1 MQKALARLLVPGA
14 YAAAV
19 LLVAGLVLRLTT
31 RDAFD
36 GCALL
41 FYVTPWP
48 VIAVGA
54 GVLAVF
60 WAWKKRR
67 LAAWMGAALA
77 VGAGAAWLGANWFWH
92 PLPTRRG
99 ELRVIHWNASRPTSG
114 LPVVARWLRAQDAD
128 VIALAEGY
136 RRGFSNRARWQAEM
150 PGYEVAEFPGEMT
163 CLVRGRI
170 LAQESRMFVR
180 NSYGALL
187 RVEVRGRA
195 LTIFQADITPRP
207 TQSRRNS
214 FRILTDL
221 IEPHFGG
228 NLIVLGDFNTPR
240 ESVHFAP
247 LRAEMTNAFE
257 AAGRGLADTW
267 PMPLPVLSLDQI
279 WGNRRLRPVSCAH
292 GHSLRSDH
300 RAVIADFDFTDSA
313 LPAPAP

>member
-1 MQKALARLLVPGA
+1 MRKAIARLLVPGA

-19 LLVAGLVLRLTT
+19 LLVVGLALRLTT
-31 RDAFD
+31 RDEID

-48 VIAVGA
+48 VIAVGV

-67 LAAWMGAALA
+67 VAAWMFAVLA

-99 ELRVIHWNASRPTSG
+99 ELRVIHWNVSRPTSG
-114 LPVVARWLRAQDAD
+114 LPAVARWLRAQDAD
-128 VIALAEGY
+128 VITLAEGH
-136 RRGFSNRARWQAEM
+136 RRGFSNLARWQAEM

-170 LAQESRMFVR
+170 LAQESRMIAR

-187 RVEVRGRA
+187 QIETRGRV
-195 LTIFQADITPRP
+195 LTLVQADLTARPR
-207 TQSRRNS
+207 QSRRNA
-214 FRILTDL
+214 FRNLTDR
-221 IEPHFGG
+221 IAPHFGE

-240 ESVHFAP
+240 ESVHLAP
-247 LRAEMTNAFE
+247 LRAEMANAFE

-279 WGNRRLRPVSCAH
+279 WGSRRLRPVSCTH

-300 RAVIADFDFTDSA
+300 RAVIADFDFTD
-313 LPAPAP
+313 PAPGAPVP